1 MIVTSSDNCSL
12 AAFDIAFF
20 NNSPFAPSFS
30 FQLLVSRFQ
39 ITFFDLSDF
48 FVCDGCSIML
58 FVIVVFLVKLGM
70 FLHLVSDAKSNASAF
85 TVSAWTP
92 GNPLDKVIGAW
103 SVAWLGFVVF
113 GIIDQIESISFGDF
127 TTDVGYVA
135 VGVNCINT
143 EYFDAISADTNPGSF
158 SDSHSACSILVV
170 MIGSTFVSE
179 FVDHICTKSTLHDSD
194 YQNGSLLVD
203 SNYATYLLIGNL
215 VRHIDPHFENRKDPE
230 AATRLDHRNESF
242 PGRRLPA

>member
-1 MIVTSSDNCSL
+1 M
-12 AAFDIAFF
+12 
-20 NNSPFAPSFS
+20 
-30 FQLLVSRFQ
+30 R
-39 ITFFDLSDF
+39 
-48 FVCDGCSIML
+48 DGCSMML

-70 FLHLVSDAKSNASAF
+70 FLHLVSDAKSNAAAF

-113 GIIDQIESISFGDF
+113 GIIDQVESISFADF

-143 EYFDAISADTNPGSF
+143 EYFDAISVDTNPGSF

-170 MIGSTFVSE
+170 MIGSALSPGCPFEVTTTV
-179 FVDHICTKSTLHDSD
+179 VDSLWAPTVFFEQSTLI
-194 YQNGSLLVD
+194 GRLLCL
-203 SNYATYLLIGNL
+203 NLLITFAPRAL
-215 VRHIDPHFENRKDPE
+215 SMTLTTETVHYWSIQIMPVIY
-230 AATRLDHRNESF
+230 
-242 PGRRLPA
+242 